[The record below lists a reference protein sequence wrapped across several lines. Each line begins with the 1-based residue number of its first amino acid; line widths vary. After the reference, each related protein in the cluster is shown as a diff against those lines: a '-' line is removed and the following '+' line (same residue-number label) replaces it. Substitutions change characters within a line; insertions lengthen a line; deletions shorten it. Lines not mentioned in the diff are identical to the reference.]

1 MLRSRQRSGPAT
13 VALVVLAVAVVA
25 GGLVAFGGPATPS
38 ETPIGAEAGDAYD
51 ALDGVEATRTTVVEH
66 GSDVHRTVA
75 HVALRPGTDYRR
87 VEVVTATDR
96 LHEVVVE
103 NGSTVTLYDRD
114 ENAAERFSASGT
126 VSGPTFGDRVERLF
140 DHLDVTDPDGAG
152 TADDDDDDISPLPV
166 VPAGANTPAADTAT
180 ADAATLELSYEGT
193 EAVDGRDAYV
203 LRLTAPDGAFEQ
215 TLWVGHEH
223 YFPLQR
229 RTTWTDEDGQRVT
242 VETTYEDV
250 TFDPGLDEETFTFEP
265 PANATVETLDTPD
278 RTAYASVDRLAA
290 ETNVTVPDPDVP
302 PPLRLTAATETTGEV
317 HGVGLEYANE
327 TASISVAKYDRTFPP
342 RGDRTTEVAG
352 RDAAVSLG
360 STTSVS
366 WNCDEYRYTVR
377 GQGVSVETL
386 LSVADSVACE

>member
-1 MLRSRQRSGPAT
+1 MLRSRQRSGPVT
-13 VALVVLAVAVVA
+13 VALVALAVAVVA
-25 GGLVAFGGPATPS
+25 GGLVAFGGPATTS
-38 ETPIGAEAGDAYD
+38 ETTPIGAEAGDAYD

-66 GSDVHRTVA
+66 GSDLHRTVA

-114 ENAAERFSASGT
+114 ANVAERFSASGT

-152 TADDDDDDISPLPV
+152 TAEDVSPLPV

-180 ADAATLELSYEGT
+180 VDAATLELSYEGT

-215 TLWVGHEH
+215 TLRVGREH

-229 RTTWTDEDGQRVT
+229 QTTWTEADGQRVT

-250 TFDPGLDEETFTFEP
+250 AFDPGLDEETFRFEP
-265 PANATVETLDTPD
+265 PANATVETLETPD
-278 RTAYASVDRLAA
+278 RTAYASAGRLAA

-302 PPLRLTAATETTGEV
+302 APLRLTAATETTGEV
-317 HGVGLEYANE
+317 HGVGLQYANE

-352 RDAAVSLG
+352 NAAAVSLG

-366 WNCDEYRYTVR
+366 WNCDAYRYTVR